1 MYVVNYYM
9 YMYTE
14 LSKDNNYTR
23 MLYADIRV
31 TWTILALSLILCTLN
46 TTCTCN
52 LHVLITVYNWTYF
65 VVHLPNKPS

>member
-14 LSKDNNYTR
+14 LSKDSYYTR

-31 TWTILALSLILCTLN
+31 TWTILALSLIL
-46 TTCTCN
+46 CTCN

>member
-14 LSKDNNYTR
+14 LSKDNFYTR

-31 TWTILALSLILCTLN
+31 TWTILALSLN
-46 TTCTCN
+46 
-52 LHVLITVYNWTYF
+52 VMY
-65 VVHLPNKPS
+65 S